1 MKGHTGVVNSID
13 TLKKRNMSS
22 EILASASDDFTV
34 KMWDERVRNFVA
46 SYELDYQL
54 TSVAFSRGAMAGDYI
69 FFGGLDNSIKAIN
82 LKKNAIEFSLLGHLD
97 TVTGIS
103 VSPDGSHLV
112 SNSMDNSVKVW
123 DIRPFIQGNDDSKRC
138 IHTLYGVQHNF
149 EKNLLRAGWNHD
161 GSMVTAGSADRFVN
175 IWDFAHGKEGKLV
188 QRLGGHHGSVNEVVF
203 NPNPEYANIVASGSS
218 DKTIYIGEL
227 Q

>member
-82 LKKNAIEFSLLGHLD
+82 VKKNAIEFSLLGHLD

-123 DIRPFIQGNDDSKRC
+123 DVRPFIQGNDVSKRC
-138 IHTLYGVQHNF
+138 IHTLYGV
-149 EKNLLRAGWNHD
+149 
-161 GSMVTAGSADRFVN
+161 
-175 IWDFAHGKEGKLV
+175 
-188 QRLGGHHGSVNEVVF
+188 
-203 NPNPEYANIVASGSS
+203 
-218 DKTIYIGEL
+218 
-227 Q
+227 

>member
-34 KMWDERVRNFVA
+34 KMWDERVRNFVS

-112 SNSMDNSVKVW
+112 SNSMDNSVKIW
-123 DIRPFIQGNDDSKRC
+123 DVRPFIQGNERC
-138 IHTLYGVQHNF
+138 VHTLYGIQHNF
-149 EKNLLRAGWNHD
+149 EKNLLRAAWNHD

-175 IWDFAHGKEGKLV
+175 IWDVAHGKEGKLV
-188 QRLGGHHGSVNEVVF
+188 
-203 NPNPEYANIVASGSS
+203 
-218 DKTIYIGEL
+218 
-227 Q
+227 